1 MGWVLCMGIKKSS
14 DLIAKASKDFE
25 LAKGYRQL
33 RDFVT
38 ASLLY
43 NKAVEKVLKALYINK
58 SKKEPPAN
66 ASIGFLAER
75 TGVPDEISVY
85 INSIRET
92 DIGAGPA
99 ELINLNEYGEENA
112 GKSVEREAFYL
123 DGLTKR
129 LLDYVYARSKF

>member
-1 MGWVLCMGIKKSS
+1 MRTEKSRH
-14 DLIAKASKDFE
+14 LIARASKDFE
-25 LAKGYRQL
+25 LAKGYMQL

-43 NKAVEKVLKALYINK
+43 NKAVEKVLKALYINR

-66 ASIGFLAER
+66 ASIDYLAQR

-85 INSIRET
+85 ISSIKET
-92 DIGAGPA
+92 DIAGPA
-99 ELINLNEYGEENA
+99 ELQDINGNEDENIGVSA
-112 GKSVEREAFYL
+112 ERQAFYL

-129 LLDYVYARSKF
+129 LLDYVNARANI